1 MNAPALPELPI
12 GYPVLWRDEVTATLY
27 SHYPESERT
36 PERDCLIELPSGDLE
51 DATYSELQALRDREM
66 PVPEPEIEEEALASL
81 PVRTGA
87 TMKGGMRTVTI
98 ANHAGGVTKTTLVL
112 SAGYELAQAGLK
124 VLVVDM
130 DAQGSLTRWLGV
142 HDARR
147 EETIYSVAT
156 EDAPLPEPR
165 RVWGMDLI
173 PATKDLTV
181 AEPLTLVT
189 PGAIMRLRRRIDE
202 NRGRW
207 DVVLFDCPPSLGAL
221 FGLAAVASDSLI
233 VPLPTS
239 NKGIE
244 ALDNLMPAV
253 EAYRAYN
260 PALSVKLYVPTMYS
274 ARRNGDREVLEL
286 LQQQLPTL
294 ATPVPER
301 PAVWKDAAKAG
312 KPVGVFAPYSDAA
325 QDAKRVAHEI
335 AAALDIEMPGVLTG
349 KDAEK

>member
-1 MNAPALPELPI
+1 MLGKCEI
-12 GYPVLWRDEVTATLY
+12 PVLDA
-27 SHYPESERT
+27 SE
-36 PERDCLIELPSGDLE
+36 
-51 DATYSELQALRDREM
+51 EM
-66 PVPEPEIEEEALASL
+66 EKLASL
-81 PVRTGA
+81 PVRTSA
-87 TMKGGMRTVTI
+87 TMRGGMRTVTI

-142 HDARR
+142 HDAQR
-147 EETIYSVAT
+147 EETVYHVAT
-156 EDAPLPEPR
+156 EDTPLPEPR
-165 RVWGMDLI
+165 HVWGMDLI

-189 PGAIMRLRRRIDE
+189 PGAIMRLRKRIAE
-202 NRGRW
+202 HRGRW

-233 VPLPTS
+233 VPVPTS
-239 NKGIE
+239 NKGVE
-244 ALDNLMPAV
+244 ALENLMPAV

-260 PALSVKLYVPTMYS
+260 PSLTVKLYVPTMYS
-274 ARRNGDREVLEL
+274 ARRNGDREVLAL

-301 PAVWKDAAKAG
+301 PAVWKDAAKVG
-312 KPVGVFAPYSDAA
+312 QPVGAFAPYSDAA
-325 QDAKRVAHEI
+325 KDAKRVAQEI
-335 AAALDIEMPGVLTG
+335 AAALDISIPGMEEV
-349 KDAEK
+349 KE